1 MNLDFPITEYPK
13 WREKKSQFNLG
24 VEEMFKG
31 IVDYIKTFEGFE
43 TRLDRTLLQQK
54 LREIRFKYIV
64 HTQIEEDIGVKTQE
78 ETLDIIVEIEGEEED
93 SSTKRKLSSGSDDS
107 TIKKLKSTDENSNL
121 LDTNNGIIDVVENK
135 ENLDF
140 DNSSTNG
147 FVQPPTSQEM
157 VVESLQETDVS
168 DRKKQETMNLYKGL
182 VYLENRILKENCST
196 KEEEADLNKLLDV
209 KECIQKNS

>member
-1 MNLDFPITEYPK
+1 MNLDFPITEYSK
-13 WREKKSQFNLG
+13 WRDKKSQFSLG
-24 VEEMFKG
+24 VEEMLKG

-43 TRLDRTLLQQK
+43 TRTDRTLLRQK

-78 ETLDIIVEIEGEEED
+78 ETLNIIVEIEGEEED

-107 TIKKLKSTDENSNL
+107 TIKRLKSTDENSNF

-140 DNSSTNG
+140 DNSSTNC
-147 FVQPPTSQEM
+147 PTSNIPRNGGGI
-157 VVESLQETDVS
+157 LT
-168 DRKKQETMNLYKGL
+168 R
-182 VYLENRILKENCST
+182 NRR
-196 KEEEADLNKLLDV
+196 
-209 KECIQKNS
+209 